1 MLAYLRVRAMLNI
14 AGIFTFKSVILKI
27 KKKIDDDKALKNK
40 METEEKQLEKMVE
53 DLKKEHYNQ
62 CHFLEVSL
70 CILVDDYD
78 HSMKNL

>member
-1 MLAYLRVRAMLNI
+1 
-14 AGIFTFKSVILKI
+14 
-27 KKKIDDDKALKNK
+27 

-70 CILVDDYD
+70 CISVDDWPLIMEY
-78 HSMKNL
+78 L